1 MPHLRSLRIDCHLR
15 DWNNMIDFN
24 ILTKLNLK
32 SLYLN
37 AFELKDYTFI
47 KNLSKNLE
55 ELLIY
60 ADTMGSSIYFDCK
73 WLLQYKSQYHPHRQE
88 LRAHLSHDVPRH
100 SGVIPY
106 AHTEPHIDNES
117 GHKLN
122 HCDSNSAHSGLYH
135 QRHFPWQLSSEPF

>member
-55 ELLIY
+55 I
-60 ADTMGSSIYFDCK
+60 G
-73 WLLQYKSQYHPHRQE
+73 
-88 LRAHLSHDVPRH
+88 RASCRERV
-100 SGVIPY
+100 
-106 AHTEPHIDNES
+106 
-117 GHKLN
+117 
-122 HCDSNSAHSGLYH
+122 
-135 QRHFPWQLSSEPF
+135 

>member
-1 MPHLRSLRIDCHLR
+1 
-15 DWNNMIDFN
+15 MIDFN

-60 ADTMGSSIYFDCK
+60 ADKF
-73 WLLQYKSQYHPHRQE
+73 
-88 LRAHLSHDVPRH
+88 
-100 SGVIPY
+100 
-106 AHTEPHIDNES
+106 
-117 GHKLN
+117 
-122 HCDSNSAHSGLYH
+122 
-135 QRHFPWQLSSEPF
+135 F